1 MENQS
6 QREKNLE
13 HDIETGVVPG
23 SKCVNI
29 PTLSPEVYEHCL
41 HWAIG
46 SLRGILNPQPNLR
59 VSGKGFEL
67 QKLNRLQPQTF

>member
-1 MENQS
+1 MENPN
-6 QREKNLE
+6 QRAKKME
-13 HDIETGVVPG
+13 HEIETGVALG
-23 SKCVNI
+23 SKCLNI

-59 VSGKGFEL
+59 VSSQGFEL
-67 QKLNRLQPQTF
+67 